1 MKTNSSDK
9 NSVLTSYVWPLSITG
24 IFVAL
29 TGCATDKLTVPRKL
43 EFERTPQTNSTSV
56 LGEQQLKRE
65 YAETDTPQM
74 PANRT
79 ASGQQKSNTTGD
91 AVNEKAELSVSFD
104 QMPLPTFIQAVYGGV
119 IKTNYSMD
127 GAVASRTDLITF
139 HTPKPQTRSQMSNL
153 ARMLLKSYGI
163 AVQDFGGVIRIVPDT
178 ASNSYSPAI
187 RRGRAQPDTPQ
198 SLRPVFYY
206 VELDAVRVN
215 EFSSLLKTMFGTK
228 IQTTDDLARNA
239 ILLSGQPDDISAA
252 MEVIQVFDQ
261 PAMRGQRTKRVSPV
275 FWTAD
280 EFAKRLVDVLSA
292 EGYSASTSINA
303 GTPILILPIPPLNSV
318 IVFSSSET
326 IMNHTLQWARDLD
339 KPSESQAGGAYFT
352 YPVKYADAQAL
363 AKTLSELI
371 GGSTPTAPVS
381 ASTPAGAAA
390 APAASAARG
399 GSRIVV
405 NNATN
410 SLIIQGGGPDQY
422 RQWMALLAELD
433 KPSKSALIDVV
444 VAEVTAGTLNTLG
457 VDWNYKAGLADSSG
471 NIGSGGTTNSAS
483 AGGTAGGL
491 LFSYLSPNKLTRAN
505 FTALASKSGGEI
517 LSSPKLMAR
526 NGETATIQVAD
537 EVPILTSTS
546 STPTS
551 TAGPTTTNTIQYRTA
566 GMVLKV
572 RPVINSGSRIDL
584 DVSQEV
590 SSVKSVASGGIS
602 SPTISVRKVDTK
614 LTLRDGAT
622 VMLAGLIS
630 NNNTSSDS
638 GVPLLKDIPGIGSLF
653 KTENH
658 NNSKTE
664 LIILITPYIIN
675 DDFEAEAVTDVF
687 RDSLGDWAKDI
698 KQNTDIKALK
708 RNKISDAKIQ
718 DVPPLQ
724 APAVNDVM
732 PVTTAPKSN
741 LPTGNGVK
749 PASQEDATSTSMTK
763 EKATDVVNPDESE
776 VVMSKP
782 EVAVPVAPAA
792 IDKKNNKVPAK
803 STVPLPP
810 GSKQIE
816 DANLL
821 DELRKAVEK
830 R

>member
-24 IFVAL
+24 ILVAL